1 MFSHRLTRVPFFK
14 QPWKIGCSWVFIQ
27 TDKCAVELSLAVNVG
42 NKDKPKSRFPNKSEL
57 AKTEQFH
64 VTLLRKL
71 SKIRI
76 KRKAQVDR
84 KTNLNMRKTMPYMT
98 LIRETVLATW
108 KESISFT
115 IVHWNKLIVT
125 YCTNGSFSRKW
136 RTCPHFD
143 GLAWWVIMVG
153 QITHLNFLFMCP
165 FPFQG
170 TTCSTPYFRILLLLR
185 PCLFLIV
192 STSTDWNHLVL
203 SPLYFPMWFMLFP
216 KLT

>member
-14 QPWKIGCSWVFIQ
+14 QPWKISCSWVFIQ
-27 TDKCAVELSLAVNVG
+27 TDKCAINFHLLWMLGIRTSLKVA
-42 NKDKPKSRFPNKSEL
+42 FPTNQNWLKWNNFML
-57 AKTEQFH
+57 PYWANCQ
-64 VTLLRKL
+64 KL
-71 SKIRI
+71 GS

-84 KTNLNMRKTMPYMT
+84 KTTLNMWKTMPYMT
-98 LIRETVLATW
+98 LIRESVLATW
-108 KESISFT
+108 KEGISFT
-115 IVHWNKLIVT
+115 IVHGSKLIVT

-153 QITHLNFLFMCP
+153 QITHLNFLFMRP

-170 TTCSTPYFRILLLLR
+170 TTGSTPYFRVLLPLR
-185 PCLFLIV
+185 PCLFLTV